1 MRTSPAWCLEA
12 ITGRVILQSAI
23 SKMFVDFVRP
33 WHCTTSTVTKNRE
46 VVAMSEHT
54 AGTSNSDS
62 HKPRLT
68 VRDLLKK
75 YFQRRRRDRRSDDAS
90 GNPASTPESVRADK
104 PDTGAEH
111 QSHPQEVS
119 GKPQRAIPSWCEPLD
134 ETPRSERK

>member
-1 MRTSPAWCLEA
+1 
-12 ITGRVILQSAI
+12 
-23 SKMFVDFVRP
+23 
-33 WHCTTSTVTKNRE
+33 
-46 VVAMSEHT
+46 MSDYAPESHP
-54 AGTSNSDS
+54 
-62 HKPRLT
+62 HKPRLS

-111 QSHPQEVS
+111 QSHSREVS

>member
-1 MRTSPAWCLEA
+1 
-12 ITGRVILQSAI
+12 
-23 SKMFVDFVRP
+23 
-33 WHCTTSTVTKNRE
+33 
-46 VVAMSEHT
+46 MSDYAPESHP
-54 AGTSNSDS
+54 
-62 HKPRLT
+62 HKPRLS

-75 YFQRRRRDRRSDDAS
+75 YFQRRGRDRRSDDVS

-119 GKPQRAIPSWCEPLD
+119 GKPQRAVPSWCEPLD